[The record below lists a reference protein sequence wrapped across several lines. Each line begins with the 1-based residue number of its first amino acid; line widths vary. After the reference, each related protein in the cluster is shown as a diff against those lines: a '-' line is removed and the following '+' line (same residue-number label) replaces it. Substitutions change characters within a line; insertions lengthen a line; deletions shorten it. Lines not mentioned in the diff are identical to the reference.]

1 MYCTFLSLLRSRVQT
16 ENDPL
21 FINCL
26 IHNAGMNLTRRY
38 SDWSLMQTRGIT
50 PLTHNHLKPISE
62 SPEIVYS
69 CSVSRWPRP
78 VFWEREWNTSVSRLS
93 QVTSRDVRE
102 SCHKSPAR
110 FAFDAMQG
118 GCKAPSRHISP
129 THAFIWCRETACSC
143 VNLKRKTPRRSRAS
157 WWSSVSE
164 KWTYASVFSTSLL
177 HFFFSRYILSKLA
190 SDCIPLFP
198 FNLWSP
204 LQWSIRSKEGNPNC
218 RKRASVSFSNCPLT
232 LNIWSY
238 GEECDPVNGSPCPSR
253 QRHEQQPPPQGE
265 QGGMCAFLNVC
276 VWTDSVPT
284 EMTFNR
290 HLFDSHGRG
299 RSYCYL
305 NFSSVCPQKQQHRCS
320 LVSPF

>member
-204 LQWSIRSKEGNPNC
+204 LQLVHQEQRGKSKLSQESECVIFKLPANSEHLVLRGGVRPRQWEPLSFPSTPRATAPATRWTRRHVC
-218 RKRASVSFSNCPLT
+218 IFKR
-232 LNIWSY
+232 
-238 GEECDPVNGSPCPSR
+238 
-253 QRHEQQPPPQGE
+253 
-265 QGGMCAFLNVC
+265 VC
-276 VWTDSVPT
+276 VD
-284 EMTFNR
+284 R
-290 HLFDSHGRG
+290 QC
-299 RSYCYL
+299 SYW
-305 NFSSVCPQKQQHRCS
+305 NDV
-320 LVSPF
+320 